1 MLPDRR
7 VVASQAERTRQAG
20 RLRDELGLPILSPS
34 MSSAASPSS
43 AATAGRKSWVYALWY
58 AESCLAFAGVW
69 ALTSDRT
76 ARTLLEVAAFLLLCG
91 AALTVPA
98 HVLRAAQLR
107 AGVAAATRLR
117 VLEVFLVLAA
127 AGTAAA
133 ISTDRGWTAIV
144 CVLLIGNAL
153 WALELELRSAKRGPG
168 VTS

>member
-1 MLPDRR
+1 M
-7 VVASQAERTRQAG
+7 
-20 RLRDELGLPILSPS
+20 
-34 MSSAASPSS
+34 
-43 AATAGRKSWVYALWY
+43 YALWY

-76 ARTLLEVAAFLLLCG
+76 PRTFLEVATFMLLCG

-98 HVLRAAQLR
+98 HALRAALVR
-107 AGVAAATRLR
+107 AGAVTRLR
-117 VLEVFLVLAA
+117 VLEAFLVLAA

-144 CVLLIGNAL
+144 CILLIGNAL
-153 WALELELRSAKRGPG
+153 WALELELRSAQRGPG